1 MRWGWATAVA
11 FLVLISAGLTRAQS
25 QADACRTGEG
35 KTAIAACTAIIRS
48 GKASNAELYR
58 AYYNRGVLYRDGK
71 HHALAVRD
79 FTEAMRLDPANSD
92 AVLNRGVSY
101 GALGQYR
108 RSIPDYTAA
117 IELDPGKADAWNA
130 RCYDRAIIG
139 ELEKALAD
147 CNKAL
152 QLQPDYPEGRD
163 SRGFVYLKLRRYDT
177 AITDYDVALELDP
190 KKAVSLY
197 GRGLAR
203 HAKGDRAGGD
213 ADIAAAKALD
223 PSLPRLF
230 REMGVRLR

>member
-1 MRWGWATAVA
+1 MGRCGHN
-11 FLVLISAGLTRAQS
+11 AGPGVRRRGA
-25 QADACRTGEG
+25 G
-35 KTAIAACTAIIRS
+35 AIASGYLPYRRGKDRHSRLHRDHPLGQGRQRRALSRLLQPRRPLPRRQAARARRPRLHTGDAPRS
-48 GKASNAELYR
+48 HE
-58 AYYNRGVLYRDGK
+58 
-71 HHALAVRD
+71 
-79 FTEAMRLDPANSD
+79 SD

-108 RSIPDYTAA
+108 RSIADYTAA
-117 IELDPGKADAWNA
+117 ITLDPRKADAWNA

-152 QLQPDYPEGRD
+152 QLQADSPEGRD
-163 SRGFVYLKLRRYDT
+163 SRGFLYLKLRQYGA
-177 AITDYDVALELDP
+177 AIADYDAALKLDP

-197 GRGLAR
+197 GRGLAK
-203 HAKGDRAGGD
+203 HAKGDRTGGD

-223 PSLPRLF
+223 ASLPQLF